1 MADGSVK
8 YLGLKSCMFHQIKLL
23 YCLFVGDAQTKMFL
37 VILIWYHEYS
47 YIYIYLAKSWHRLN
61 SQVEMEDEELF

>member
-47 YIYIYLAKSWHRLN
+47 YIYIYLAKS
-61 SQVEMEDEELF
+61 